1 MVSDPGKSGVEAGVS
16 RQRVQRLARQIG
28 TWIAGA
34 RLDPGDPLPDMSGLA
49 RRFGATRGTIRAA
62 LSLLEDQGLLCRDAG
77 RMAVLHPDPQR
88 QARATLALHFRL
100 GGLSVGDIYEM
111 RLLIE
116 PEIAAQLAGRLSN
129 ETLDDLARSL
139 RSIATDPPQVIALD
153 LHERLA
159 READNPLLV
168 FLMDFLAEML
178 AEFPD
183 QGGAVTTADEAFR
196 HRSRVAHV
204 RLLAALRDGHAAA
217 ARRAMLDHLESVQH
231 FLEAR
236 DSGLLSRYVAE

>member
-1 MVSDPGKSGVEAGVS
+1 MVSDPEQGRVDAGVS
-16 RQRVQRLARQIG
+16 RRRVQRLARQIG

-34 RLDPGDPLPDMSGLA
+34 RLDPGDPLPDATGLA

-62 LSLLEDQGLLCRDAG
+62 LSLLEDQGILSREAG
-77 RMAVLHPDPQR
+77 QFAVLHPDPVG

-100 GGLSVGDIYEM
+100 GGLTVGDIYEM

-116 PEIAAQLAGRLSN
+116 PEIAAQLAGRLSD
-129 ETLDDLARSL
+129 ETLDELAAAL
-139 RSIATDPPQVIALD
+139 RSIATDPPQVIALG
-153 LHERLA
+153 LHARLA
-159 READNPLLV
+159 REAGNPLLV
-168 FLMDFLAEML
+168 FLMDFLAELL
-178 AEFPD
+178 AEYPD
-183 QGGAVTTADEAFR
+183 RGGAVTTADEAFR

-204 RLLAALRDGHAAA
+204 RLLAALRDGHAAG

-231 FLEAR
+231 YLEAR